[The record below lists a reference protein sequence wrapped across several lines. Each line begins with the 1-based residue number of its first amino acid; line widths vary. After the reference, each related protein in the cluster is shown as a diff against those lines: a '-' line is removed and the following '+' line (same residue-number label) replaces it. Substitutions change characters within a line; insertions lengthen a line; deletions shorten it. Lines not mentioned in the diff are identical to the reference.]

1 MTNKE
6 YIDAQISLLDL
17 NKFVIDRQSEAM
29 GDYWV
34 KFKNIDDDDT
44 DAINFAKLLIDCD
57 VTTVRATK
65 PGVIL
70 VRFF

>member
-34 KFKNIDDDDT
+34 EFKDINDDDT
-44 DAINFAKLLIDCD
+44 DAMNFAKLLIDCD
-57 VTTVRATK
+57 VTSIRARK
-65 PGVIL
+65 PGVLI